1 MVKRVLNLLN
11 WEFNNINQAALLL
24 GFFALMSQILGL
36 FRDRALASVLGAS
49 SSLDIYYAAFRIPDF
64 LYVTIASL
72 VAITALLP
80 FLNKKIHTQDGAHN
94 FSAARK
100 FFNGVFTSYLGIM
113 VIISAILFI
122 IMPWLA
128 PLVVPGF
135 ASDQVV
141 ELVQLSRIMLLSP
154 ILMGLSNLFS
164 SVTQMFRRFMV
175 YALSPVLYNAGILF
189 GVLVLYPIFGLAGIA
204 YGVVGGA
211 LLHGL
216 IQVPVLIR
224 HNFVPQFTLKIMW
237 QDMKDL
243 IMLSLPRTLG
253 LATTNISMVVLIG
266 FASLV
271 GAGAI
276 SVFQFSYNLQSVPL
290 VLIGLSYSVAAFPTL
305 SRLYADNNMDA
316 YIAEIGRAA
325 KQIIF
330 WSIPVVFLFIVLR
343 AQIVR
348 VILGSGMFSW
358 SDTRLTAAALALFA
372 LSVVAQGL
380 ILLMVRGY
388 YAAGKT
394 WRPLVINVATT
405 GITIVFAYILVRVFE
420 RYEYVRY
427 VIESM
432 LRVEYIENTT
442 MLMLP
447 LAFSLGLIINFV
459 WLWRAFKKDFDKIAT
474 RSLTRSFFQ
483 SFAASF
489 MMGFVSYEMLIVLD
503 NVFDVNTFWGIFFQ
517 GFFAGILGICVLII
531 ILKLMKNQQ
540 LAELTQA
547 IKSKFWKSSV
557 IQEHQSDL

>member
-80 FLNKKIHTQDGAHN
+80 FLNKKIHTQDSSTN
-94 FSAARK
+94 FSAAKK
-100 FFNGVFTSYLGIM
+100 FFNGVFTSYLAIM
-113 VIISAILFI
+113 VVISAFLYI

-135 ASDQVV
+135 APDQVV

-175 YALSPVLYNAGILF
+175 YALSPVLYNAGILY
-189 GVLVLYPIFGLAGIA
+189 GVLVLYPKFGLHGIA

-216 IQVPVLIR
+216 IQVPVLIK
-224 HNFVPQFTLKIMW
+224 HKFMPHLTFKIMW
-237 QDMKDL
+237 HDMKDL

-266 FASLV
+266 FASLI

-305 SRLYADNNMDA
+305 SRLYADNKMDE

-358 SDTRLTAAALALFA
+358 SDTRLTAAALALFS

-388 YAAGKT
+388 YAAGRT
-394 WRPLVINVATT
+394 WRPLAINVTTT
-405 GITIVFAYILVRVFE
+405 GITIALAYALVRIFE
-420 RYEYVRY
+420 RYDYFRY

-432 LRVEYIENTT
+432 LRVEHIENTAI
-442 MLMLP
+442 LMLP
-447 LAFSLGLIINFV
+447 LAFSIGLIINFI
-459 WLWRAFKKDFDKIAT
+459 WLWRAFKKDFKKIGT
-474 RSLTRSFFQ
+474 RSLTKSFFQ

-489 MMGFVSYEMLIVLD
+489 MMGFVAYEALAVLG
-503 NVFDVNTFWGIFFQ
+503 NIFDIDTFWGIFLQ
-517 GFFAGILGICVLII
+517 GFLSGILGICVLII

-540 LAELTQA
+540 LAELSKA

-557 IQEHQSDL
+557 IQEHQTDL